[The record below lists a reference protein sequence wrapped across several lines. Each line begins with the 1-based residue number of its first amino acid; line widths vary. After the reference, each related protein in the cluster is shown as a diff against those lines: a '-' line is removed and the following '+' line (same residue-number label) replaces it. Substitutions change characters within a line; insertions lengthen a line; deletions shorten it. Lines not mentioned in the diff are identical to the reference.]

1 MNNAL
6 KILTIEDELSIRM
19 SIVAYLEDQG
29 FLMEEADNGL
39 LGIER
44 FREVKPDLVLCDLRL
59 PEMDGLDV
67 LSHIVLE
74 SPETPVIIV
83 SGANQMSDAIQA
95 LQRGAWDYISKP
107 ISDMAI
113 LRNSIRRALER
124 AQLMRENREY
134 SDSLEILNRELSQVV
149 DQLQEDEEA
158 ARALQIQ
165 MLPPESVEFGPYQFK
180 HRLYPSMY
188 LSGDFIDYFRISER
202 EIGFYIADVS
212 GHGAASAF
220 VTVMLKSLFER
231 YRENL
236 QSEGEETVRKPE
248 LMLDRLNND
257 LCQLKID
264 KFITIFYGVLNTDTN
279 CMTYSSGGHFPYPV
293 LVSNEGVFSVTDHD
307 KPIGLFPDAIYTS
320 HMCNLPVEF
329 QLFMVSDGM
338 LELFPKKAVHN
349 RMEQL
354 LSEISEPEMTLE
366 RLIEKYNVEGR
377 GALPDD
383 IALLTFSRAE

>member
-6 KILTIEDELSIRM
+6 TILTIEDELSIRM

-29 FLMEEADNGL
+29 FLMEEAENGL

-95 LQRGAWDYISKP
+95 LQRGAWDYITKP
-107 ISDMAI
+107 ITDMAI

-124 AQLMRENREY
+124 AQLMRENRKY
-134 SDSLEILNRELSQVV
+134 RDSLEILNRELSQVV

-165 MLPPESVEFGPYQFK
+165 MLPPESVGFGSYQFK

-202 EIGFYIADVS
+202 ELGFYIADVS

-248 LMLDRLNND
+248 LMLDRLNSD
-257 LCQLKID
+257 LCQLEID

-293 LVSNEGVFSVTDHD
+293 LVSNEGVSSVTGHD
-307 KPIGLFPDAIYTS
+307 KPIGLFPDAVYTS
-320 HMCNLPVEF
+320 HRCNLPDEF

-338 LELFPKKAVHN
+338 LELFPKKSVHN

-366 RLIEKYNVEGR
+366 RLIEKFNVEGR

-383 IALLTFSRAE
+383 IALLTLSRAE